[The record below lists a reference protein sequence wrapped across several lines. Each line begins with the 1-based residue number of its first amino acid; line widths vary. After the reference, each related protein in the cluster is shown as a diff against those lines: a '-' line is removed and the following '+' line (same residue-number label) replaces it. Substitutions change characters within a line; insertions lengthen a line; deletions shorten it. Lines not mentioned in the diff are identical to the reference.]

1 MGFFDIL
8 ETRKGELIAAACNL
22 VLKTSGTVKRMGI
35 DTSALRKGYPACS
48 VWGYKDESVNGT
60 HDGTYTEETRRDSKC
75 HPNWRVVRVV
85 YGARLE
91 SVCIRKGA
99 IGSNPILSAHSR
111 FA

>member
-1 MGFFDIL
+1 MGSNPIL
-8 ETRKGELIAAACNL
+8 
-22 VLKTSGTVKRMGI
+22 
-35 DTSALRKGYPACS
+35 SAEGCPACS
-48 VWGYKDESVNGT
+48 VWGCKDELVNGA

-99 IGSNPILSAHSR
+99 EGSNPSLSAPFRRSSTGR
-111 FA
+111 AADL